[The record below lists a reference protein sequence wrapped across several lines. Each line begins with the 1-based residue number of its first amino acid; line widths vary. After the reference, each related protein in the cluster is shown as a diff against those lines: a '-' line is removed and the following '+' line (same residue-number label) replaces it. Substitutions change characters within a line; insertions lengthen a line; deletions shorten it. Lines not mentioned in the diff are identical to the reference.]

1 MNSLKSLYPL
11 VTLFWLVL
19 MLMLSSIIIGSDIEA
34 ARINFNNKTTTLYN
48 TAHDLAKINETVVEG
63 FAATISAAGSH
74 DWKKIR
80 QYAKQMNARY
90 SHIFMFEITE
100 KVKHKNKEK
109 FERYFQKKV
118 YKDFKIRAFTYETN
132 RQWQDAV
139 KKEFYMPITFM
150 EPFLPGSEKILGLDV
165 SSNAFL
171 MESLKKATKS
181 HVAISTMP
189 FTLVEGDLA
198 YLLYKPIIKYGI
210 KPSSH
215 DHSHN
220 LENSYAILVILTKSL
235 FKNKLSITP
244 EYNINLYHSDFSSD
258 DKAGNLFQQ
267 QAVKASLLES
277 LLLPKLSFHQDLDNP
292 SQPFIL
298 NIEQQLDWKVLN
310 LWLLTLIWIT
320 GIISFVVML
329 HYAKAYHQLSL
340 RRLQET
346 ENLFYL
352 ANHDELTG
360 LANRN
365 LLLDR
370 LKHALAQAKRANTQL
385 AILFMDLNKF
395 KPIND
400 IYGHAAGDQLLRDTS
415 NRLLSCIRTGDTL
428 SRRSGDEFIL
438 ILENIQGQEKV
449 NSVVNKIKFAFDKP
463 FSVDR
468 KQLNMSISIGTAV
481 YPTDGETEEE
491 LLQLADDRMY
501 LDKEHSKT

>member
-1 MNSLKSLYPL
+1 MNPLKSLYPL

-19 MLMLSSIIIGSDIEA
+19 MLILSSIVIGSDIGTA
-34 ARINFNNKTTTLYN
+34 KTNFNNKTTALYN
-48 TAHDLAKINETVVEG
+48 TVHDLVKINETVVEG

-80 QYAKQMNARY
+80 EYAKQMNARY

-109 FERYFQKKV
+109 FERYLQKNV
-118 YKDFKIRAFTYETN
+118 YKNFKIRAFTYETN
-132 RQWQDAV
+132 RQWQDTV

-171 MESLKKATKS
+171 MSSLQKAIET
-181 HVAISTMP
+181 HAAISTMP
-189 FTLVEGDLA
+189 FTLIEGDLA
-198 YLLYKPIIKYGI
+198 YLIYKPIIKYGI
-210 KPSSH
+210 NPSDH
-215 DHSHN
+215 DHCHN

-235 FKNKLSITP
+235 FKNKLSVTP
-244 EYNINLYHSDFSSD
+244 EYYINLFHSDFSSD
-258 DKAGNLFQQ
+258 DKAGTLFKQQ
-267 QAVKASLLES
+267 GAEPSSLES
-277 LLLPKLSFHQDLDNP
+277 LLLPKLSFYQNLDNQ

-298 NIEQQLDWKVLN
+298 NIEQQLGWKVLSF
-310 LWLLTLIWIT
+310 WLLSIIWMA
-320 GIISFVVML
+320 GIVSFFVML
-329 HYAKAYHQLSL
+329 HYAKVYHQVSL
-340 RRLQET
+340 LRLKET

-370 LKHALAQAKRANTQL
+370 LKHALTQAKRSKTQL

-400 IYGHAAGDQLLRDTS
+400 VYGHAAGDQLLRDTS

-438 ILENIQGQEKV
+438 ILENIKDQEKI
-449 NSVVNKIKFAFDKP
+449 NTVVKKIKFAFEKP
-463 FSVDR
+463 FSVGR
-468 KQLNMSISIGTAV
+468 EQLNMSISIGTAI
-481 YPTDGETEEE
+481 YPTDGKTEEE
-491 LLQLADDRMY
+491 LLQLADNRMY
-501 LDKEHSKT
+501 LDKESSKT